1 MANQNVDF
9 SSLLRAPLGESKRP
23 EPLPVG
29 DYPGVIKSRE
39 FGASQKQKTP
49 YVRFQIAM
57 TGFPDAVDPSEV
69 EGVDLSKRTFRKDFY
84 ITPDALYRLDDFLKS
99 CGAATGVMLEEAI
112 ESVIGATVLCSME
125 QYVKEGTDETGNS
138 LGKVIGA

>member
-9 SSLLRAPLGESKRP
+9 SSLLRAPMGESKRP
-23 EPLPVG
+23 EALPVG

-39 FGASQKQKTP
+39 FGKSQKKGTP

-57 TGFPDAVDPSEV
+57 TGFPDDIDPSEV
-69 EGVDLSKRTFRKDFY
+69 EGVDLSKRTFRTDFY
-84 ITPDALYRLDDFLKS
+84 LTAESLYRLDDFLKS
-99 CGAATGVMLEEAI
+99 CGVASGTLEEGI
-112 ESVIGATVLCSME
+112 EQVIGASVICKME